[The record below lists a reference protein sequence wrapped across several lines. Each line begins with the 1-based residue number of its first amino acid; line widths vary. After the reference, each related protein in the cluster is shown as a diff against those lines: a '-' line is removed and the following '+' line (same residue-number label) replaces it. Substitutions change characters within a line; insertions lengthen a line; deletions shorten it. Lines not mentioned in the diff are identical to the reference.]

1 MVKKDFKQRLTT
13 VQTAIAE
20 RKNEQLVASATAAV
34 EKAEQEPTN
43 EAYYNEAVKQIDAL
57 NSQIKL

>member
-1 MVKKDFKQRLTT
+1 MIALKK
-13 VQTAIAE
+13 
-20 RKNEQLVASATAAV
+20 S

-57 NSQIKL
+57 NSPNQALTKR